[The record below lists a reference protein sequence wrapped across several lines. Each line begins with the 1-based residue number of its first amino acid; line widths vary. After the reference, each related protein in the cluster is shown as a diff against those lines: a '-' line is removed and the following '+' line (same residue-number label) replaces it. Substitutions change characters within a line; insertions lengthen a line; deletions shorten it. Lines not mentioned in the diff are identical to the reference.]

1 MLRPHQ
7 FTLHFR
13 AVTLGACDAGREDPI
28 LDTKAI
34 FGHGPGLNNE

>member
-7 FTLHFR
+7 FTLRFR
-13 AVTLGACDAGREDPI
+13 AATLGACDAGRADPI

-34 FGHGPGLNNE
+34 FDHVPGLDNQ